1 MGFKW
6 TLLHWGRLGSA
17 SRLRP
22 CWTNTQTHTYDAV
35 NLDIA
40 LGLIMNT
47 RTAKY
52 LTPRLLVD
60 AAKPQTHTYTK
71 TQTDTAP
78 FESPSKSFYSRISC
92 QEGSDSSILNAL
104 S

>member
-6 TLLHWGRLGSA
+6 TLLHWGRLGSG

-40 LGLIMNT
+40 LGLIMKT

-60 AAKPQTHTYTK
+60 AANPQTHTYTK
-71 TQTDTAP
+71 TQTQFHLNHPQNHLTAG
-78 FESPSKSFYSRISC
+78 FHVRK
-92 QEGSDSSILNAL
+92 DVIL
-104 S
+104 